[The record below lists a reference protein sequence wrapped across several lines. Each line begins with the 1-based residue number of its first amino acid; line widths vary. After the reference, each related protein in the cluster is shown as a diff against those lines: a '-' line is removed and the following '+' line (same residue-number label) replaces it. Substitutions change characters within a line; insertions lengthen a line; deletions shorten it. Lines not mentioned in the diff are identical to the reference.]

1 MQSILMMWMPSGME
15 WAIILVLIVML
26 FGLGKLPQVAKQMGA
41 GVRDF
46 QKSLRGED
54 EDEDEDE
61 DTTKSAARKELES
74 EESVKATDT
83 SKSAVASTEW

>member
-15 WAIILVLIVML
+15 WAIILVLVVML

-46 QKSLRGED
+46 QRSLRGDEED
-54 EDEDEDE
+54 GEEDGGDA
-61 DTTKSAARKELES
+61 KVARKELES
-74 EESVKATDT
+74 DES
-83 SKSAVASTEW
+83 SKLKDGKSSSRVVSS

>member
-15 WAIILVLIVML
+15 WAIILVLVVML

-46 QKSLRGED
+46 QRSLRGDDEEED
-54 EDEDEDE
+54 EGPEQPV
-61 DTTKSAARKELES
+61 ARKELES
-74 EESVKATDT
+74 EEA
-83 SKSAVASTEW
+83 SKTKINDGQSSRVVSSS

>member
-15 WAIILVLIVML
+15 WAIILVLVVML

-46 QKSLRGED
+46 QRSLRGDEED
-54 EDEDEDE
+54 EEDEAE
-61 DTTKSAARKELES
+61 PNVARKELES
-74 EESVKATDT
+74 EEPTTAKPLKDGQSSHVV
-83 SKSAVASTEW
+83 S